1 MLAIECFEGASG
13 QWFVRFQDTEANQ
26 TLMTSTAYPRK
37 EEAVKIATAFGRMIP
52 VATVLIRNPTT
63 QEQMK

>member
-1 MLAIECFEGASG
+1 MLTIECFEGASG
-13 QWFVRFQDTEANQ
+13 QWFIRFNDTQ
-26 TLMTSTAYPRK
+26 TDKVLMTSNAYSNK

-52 VATVLIRNPTT
+52 VATVFIRNPTT